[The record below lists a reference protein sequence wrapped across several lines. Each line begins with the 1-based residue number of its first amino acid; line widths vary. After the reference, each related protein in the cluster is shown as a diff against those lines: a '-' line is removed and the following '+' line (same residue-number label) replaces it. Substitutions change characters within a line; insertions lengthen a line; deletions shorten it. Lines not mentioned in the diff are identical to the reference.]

1 MMKKRFTLLLSI
13 MILSSLLIAAC
24 RVIGGNNEPNPTEI
38 NPNPKTTPTH
48 AISATVEPHR
58 LATPA
63 SQQPAAGICGAA
75 EGNIVTVRINPDVPD
90 PRCVI
95 ITSDQRLN
103 VINNRDEVI
112 QISLGVFEAEI
123 DPGDESLAPLTF
135 GEYLAPGVHLIEVS
149 PCCGASLW
157 LQE

>member
-1 MMKKRFTLLLSI
+1 MKNRFTCLLSI
-13 MILSSLLIAAC
+13 MILSSLLLAAC
-24 RVIGGNNEPNPTEI
+24 LDIGGNKEPIQTEI
-38 NPNPKTTPTH
+38 NTYPPMAPTH
-48 AISATVEPHR
+48 SISATVETHR
-58 LATPA
+58 LATPV

-75 EGNIVTVRINPDVPD
+75 EGDIVTVRINPDVPD

-95 ITSDQRLN
+95 ITADQRLKL
-103 VINNRDEVI
+103 INNRNEII

-135 GEYLAPGVHLIEVS
+135 GAYLAPGVHLIEVS

>member
-1 MMKKRFTLLLSI
+1 MNNRLTCLLSI
-13 MILSSLLIAAC
+13 MILTSLLLAAC
-24 RVIGGNNEPNPTEI
+24 LDIGGSNEPIQTEM
-38 NPNPKTTPTH
+38 NTNLPMTPTH
-48 AISATVEPHR
+48 STSATVETHR
-58 LATPA
+58 LATPV

-75 EGNIVTVRINPDVPD
+75 EGDIITVRINPDVPD

-95 ITSDQRLN
+95 ITSDQRLK
-103 VINNRDEVI
+103 VINNRDEII

-123 DPGDESLAPLTF
+123 DPGEESLAPLTF

>member
-1 MMKKRFTLLLSI
+1 MNNRLTCLLSI
-13 MILSSLLIAAC
+13 MILSSLLLAAC
-24 RVIGGNNEPNPTEI
+24 LDIGGIKEPIQTEM
-38 NPNPKTTPTH
+38 NTNTPMTPTH
-48 AISATVEPHR
+48 SISATVETHR
-58 LATPA
+58 LATPV

-75 EGNIVTVRINPDVPD
+75 EGDIITVRINPDVPD

-95 ITSDQRLN
+95 ITSDQRLK
-103 VINNRDEVI
+103 VINNRDEII

-123 DPGDESLAPLTF
+123 DPGEESLAPLTF

>member
-1 MMKKRFTLLLSI
+1 MKNRFTCLLSI
-13 MILSSLLIAAC
+13 MILSSLLLAAC
-24 RVIGGNNEPNPTEI
+24 LDIGGSTEPIQTEMNTNP
-38 NPNPKTTPTH
+38 PMTPTH
-48 AISATVEPHR
+48 SISATVQANR
-58 LATPA
+58 LATPV

-75 EGNIVTVRINPDVPD
+75 EGDIVTIRINPDVPD

-95 ITSDQRLN
+95 ITSDQRLK
-103 VINNRDEVI
+103 VINNRDEII

-135 GEYLAPGVHLIEVS
+135 GAYLATGVHLIEVS